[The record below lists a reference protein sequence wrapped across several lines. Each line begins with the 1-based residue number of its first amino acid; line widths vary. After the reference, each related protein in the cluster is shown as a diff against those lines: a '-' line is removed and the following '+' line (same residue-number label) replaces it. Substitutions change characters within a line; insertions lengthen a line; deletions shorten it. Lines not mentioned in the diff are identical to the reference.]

1 MKISRAFAA
10 FCIVALCQ
18 ACHSAF
24 AAALV
29 DAAWVAKN
37 LESPDVLVLDAS
49 PRPLHAKGHIPGAVP
64 VDAMAM
70 MSFGV
75 RDVPHAQMDRM
86 YQALGID
93 AAKKVV
99 IYDQG
104 GEWFAPRVFFQLQYD
119 GFPADRLAILDGG
132 MAKWQAEGLAVSKD
146 PTPAPK
152 PGTFSVASSNE
163 ALRSRVP
170 DLFAASGNR
179 SKEALVDAL
188 GPEYHYGATAF
199 FNKAGHIPNSL
210 LMPAEDLFNADKTFK
225 SPQEIRRM
233 AAHLGITPEQEVHSY
248 CGGGGA
254 AAVPYFALREIAGY
268 PKVRLS
274 VESEMGWMQDDRDLA
289 MWTYGT
295 PALMRDGEWLPS
307 WGGRM
312 MRMVGIARLSVID
325 VRPAEAYA
333 QGHVPF
339 AVNVPAGT
347 FRANM
352 KDVGAL
358 ARVLGAAGVDP
369 SHEAVIVSGGGVTRD
384 AALAY
389 VALEKLG
396 QRKVSIF
403 TDSLDSV
410 DALDRMSR
418 KGFAVT
424 KEATVVG
431 RPQKPTDMAV
441 MPVSYT
447 ASVREGVIAAGG
459 KQGAVEPVVFIAS
472 GAAVPTRPVPG
483 KVIHVPYTQLLKADG
498 MPKEA
503 KDIWTVLAKAGVP
516 RYAGIVTFSDDPGEA
531 AANYYVLQ
539 LMGFT
544 EVRVLVP

>member
-1 MKISRAFAA
+1 MKLIRAFAA
-10 FCIVALCQ
+10 VCIVVLCQ
-18 ACHSAF
+18 ACQSAF
-24 AAALV
+24 AANLV
-29 DAAWVAKN
+29 DTAWLAKN
-37 LESPDVLVLDAS
+37 LQSPDVLVLDAS

-64 VDAMAM
+64 VDAMAIA
-70 MSFGV
+70 SFGV
-75 RDVPHAQMDRM
+75 RDVPLAQIDRM

-104 GEWFAPRVFFQLQYD
+104 GEWFAPRIFFQLQYH
-119 GFPADRLAILDGG
+119 GFPVDNLAILDGG
-132 MAKWQAEGLAVSKD
+132 MSKWQAEGLPVSKE

-152 PGTFSVASSNE
+152 AGTFTVASSDE

-179 SKEALVDAL
+179 SKEVLVDAL
-188 GPEYHYGATAF
+188 GPEYHYGAAAF
-199 FNKAGHIPNSL
+199 FNKAGHIPNSV

-233 AAHLGITPEQEVHSY
+233 AAHLGIRPEQEVHSY

-254 AAVPYFALREIAGY
+254 AAVPYFALKEIAGY
-268 PKVRLS
+268 SRVRLS
-274 VESEMGWMQDDRDLA
+274 VESEMGWMQDDRDLP
-289 MWTYGT
+289 MWTYAS
-295 PALMRDGEWLPS
+295 PAMMRDGEWLPS

-312 MRMVGIARLSVID
+312 MRMVGVARLSVID

-339 AVNVPAGT
+339 AVNVPAET

-352 KDVGAL
+352 KDPGKL
-358 ARVLGAAGVDP
+358 AQVLGAAGVDP
-369 SHEAVIVSGGGVTRD
+369 SHEAVIVSGGGVTKD

-403 TDSLDSV
+403 TDSLESV
-410 DALDRMSR
+410 DLLDRMSR

-441 MPVSYT
+441 MPVSYV
-447 ASVREGVIAAGG
+447 ASVRDGVIAAGETP
-459 KQGAVEPVVFIAS
+459 GAAGPVVFIAS
-472 GAAVPTRPVPG
+472 GAAMPSRRVEG
-483 KVIHVPYTQLLKADG
+483 KVIHVPYTELLKPDG

-503 KDIWTVLAKAGVP
+503 KDIWAVLAKAGVP

-531 AANYYVLQ
+531 AANYYVLE
-539 LMGFT
+539 LMGFRD
-544 EVRVLVP
+544 VKMLMP